1 MIVAADN
8 RATVIDS
15 LINWREKY
23 LSQRQFVLLLSF
35 FVGIFTSILAYLL
48 KQFISWIASLLT
60 AGFDATGS
68 NWLFLVYPVV
78 GIFLTAL
85 FIKYVVND
93 DIGHGVTKILYA
105 ISRRQGHIRRHNCW
119 SSVIAS
125 GITIGFGGSVGAESP
140 IVLTGSAIGSNLG
153 RLFKVDHKTL
163 MLLIGCGASGA
174 IAGIFKA
181 PIAGVVFTL
190 EVLMIDLTM
199 ASLLPLLVS
208 SITAL
213 VMMYIFTGTSA
224 EFSFTLDNAFAVER
238 IPTSIL
244 LGIFCGL
251 VSLYFTRAMNFCE
264 DVFRKFSN
272 MYVKLLLGGSVLSVL
287 IYVFPPLYGEGYGMI
302 PLLLEGTSMQ
312 DWQAV
317 MNNSMFYGDQN
328 MLLIYLGLIV
338 LFKVFA
344 SSATNGGGGCGGI
357 FAPCLF
363 LGCISGFIFSRVWN
377 INQLGVYVPEKNY
390 ALLGMAGVM
399 SGVMHAPLT
408 SIFLIAELTGGYNL
422 FVPLMIVSL
431 VSYLTIISFEP
442 NSVYTTRLAKKGQ
455 LLTHHKDKAAL
466 TLMSLNSVV
475 ERHDTKISPDMKL
488 GEMVLLISREKV
500 NVFPVTDGTGH
511 LLGIIELQKIRKVLF
526 RQELYNVFTA
536 GQLME
541 KPVACLTI
549 DDPMQV
555 VMDTIEK
562 TGADTLPVVDRDAL
576 FIGFVSKAKLYAM
589 YRQVMVDY
597 SEE

>member
-68 NWLFLVYPVV
+68 NLLFLVYPVV

-302 PLLLEGTSMQ
+302 SLLLEGTSMQ

>member
-8 RATVIDS
+8 RATVIDN

-199 ASLLPLLVS
+199 ASLMPLLVS

-302 PLLLEGTSMQ
+302 SLLLEGTSMQ

-422 FVPLMIVSL
+422 FVPLIIVSL

>member
-8 RATVIDS
+8 RATVIDN

-302 PLLLEGTSMQ
+302 SLLLEGTSMQ